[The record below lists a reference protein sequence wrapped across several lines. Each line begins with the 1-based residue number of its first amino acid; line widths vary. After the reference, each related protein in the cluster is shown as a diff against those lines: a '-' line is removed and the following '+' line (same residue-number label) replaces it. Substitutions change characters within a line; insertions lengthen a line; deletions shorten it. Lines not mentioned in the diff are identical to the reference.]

1 MVCTNNV
8 CSGHALASMG
18 EVYTS
23 VLSLNLGLSVTSTSN
38 YLASYPGLL
47 TPAFVARSTNA
58 GEGLVKLIMCND
70 IPGHWVNM
78 WRSSTFLLYS
88 CKAAF

>member
-23 VLSLNLGLSVTSTSN
+23 VLSLNLGLNVTTTSN
-38 YLASYPGLL
+38 HLALLPGLL
-47 TPAFVARSTNA
+47 TPVFVAHSTNA
-58 GEGLVKLIMCND
+58 GEGPVKLITCND
-70 IPGHWVNM
+70 IPRHWVNV
-78 WRSSTFLLYS
+78 WSSTFHLYS